1 MQIHMREP
9 NVTEKYGRQG
19 GDGLPYNL
27 FSSLCF
33 AIRRD
38 NGDITI
44 NFEAL
49 SWNGNAKRSLIPS
62 ALRSR
67 LIK

>member
-1 MQIHMREP
+1 MREP
-9 NVTEKYGRQG
+9 NVTENTGRQG

-44 NFEAL
+44 HFGSCL
-49 SWNGNAKRSLIPS
+49 GMV
-62 ALRSR
+62 
-67 LIK
+67 IKDR